1 MKVARL
7 LDRIASRVV
16 NGLKNRNRNISA
28 ADRKGVELSFETWFK
43 VTAATTRPWSVWK
56 YIFVKVNP
64 DQNLTILCL
73 LWFLS
78 FLFWFLGLGEIFLLS
93 NNKSSFS
100 FFSWMDSDITRSF
113 CDWYCICS
121 ILVNFADACFPG
133 KVVGGEVFMHFP
145 LHFQDRRSAEDTFT
159 DLRGKSHTWLTLPLS
174 DLGHR
179 RQHGFVR
186 FLRIPRI
193 PGYPRITRS

>member
-28 ADRKGVELSFETWFK
+28 ADRKGVKLSFETWFK

-78 FLFWFLGLGEIFLLS
+78 FLFWFLGLGEIFPLS

-133 KVVGGEVFMHFP
+133 KIVGEVFMHCRLCTFC
-145 LHFQDRRSAEDTFT
+145 STSKIEDSLKTLFLICKASRT
-159 DLRGKSHTWLTLPLS
+159 LGWLCPWA
-174 DLGHR
+174 
-179 RQHGFVR
+179 
-186 FLRIPRI
+186 I
-193 PGYPRITRS
+193 